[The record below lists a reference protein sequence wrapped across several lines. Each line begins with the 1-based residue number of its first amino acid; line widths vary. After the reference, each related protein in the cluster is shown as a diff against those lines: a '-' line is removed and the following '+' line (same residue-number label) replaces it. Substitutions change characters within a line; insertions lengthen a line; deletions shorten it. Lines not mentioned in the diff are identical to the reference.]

1 MYTLDAH
8 QHVGTLH
15 DSFSG
20 AAVTDVWNADDDA
33 SIRLGVMDECEVDA
47 TVLLPSHS
55 YLRVDGL
62 ADTRRINDAL
72 ATYRDAAPGRFAAI
86 GGIVE
91 PLYGERGFEE
101 IDRLKHELGMRAVSF
116 HTRFQGVTLS
126 SSWVQRYIERII
138 GVGMVPILHAIAD
151 HPDEALWR
159 VLALARAF
167 PDTRMLVFD
176 GFSCMH
182 RVQECVEVAR
192 AAPNLVFDTGLTRD
206 VDFITSWTAEF
217 GPDRLVY
224 GSDLYTPRASHRA
237 ASVLKA
243 IRASDIADVDKQ
255 KVLGGTI
262 ADVLGI
268 DIPRPAAAA

>member
-8 QHVGTLH
+8 QHAGTLH
-15 DSFSG
+15 DSLFS
-20 AAVTDVWNADDDA
+20 AVVTDVWDADDDA
-33 SIRLGVMDECEVDA
+33 ATRVGVMDECGVDA

-62 ADTRRINDAL
+62 ADTRRVNDAL
-72 ATYRDAAPGRFAAI
+72 AAYREKAPGRIAAI
-86 GGIVE
+86 GGVVE
-91 PLYGERGFEE
+91 PLYGERGFAE
-101 IDRLKHELGMRAVSF
+101 IDRLKNDLGMSAVSF
-116 HTRFQGVTLS
+116 HTRFQGVTLN
-126 SSWVQRYIERII
+126 SSWIQRYIERI
-138 GVGMVPILHAIAD
+138 VALGMVPILHAIAD

-182 RVQECVEVAR
+182 RVQECMEVAR

-224 GSDLYTPRASHRA
+224 GSDLYTPRPSHRA

-243 IRASDIADVDKQ
+243 IRASDLTDEDKQ
-255 KVLGGTI
+255 KVLGATI

-268 DIPRPAAAA
+268 DVPSQR